1 MENNKEIINQI
12 KKISNIFQSGNFI
25 DSISKSKKLLH
36 KIPNN
41 EFLLNIMGLSFL
53 NLGKLNEAKD
63 LYSRV
68 IKQNPRVTSFKN
80 NYANVLK
87 ALDKVDEAEKF

>member
-41 EFLLNIMGLSFL
+41 EFLLNIIGLSYL
-53 NLGKLNEAKD
+53 NLGKLDDAKN
-63 LYSRV
+63 LYLKI
-68 IKQNPRVTSFKN
+68 IKQNPKII
-80 NYANVLK
+80 K
-87 ALDKVDEAEKF
+87 D